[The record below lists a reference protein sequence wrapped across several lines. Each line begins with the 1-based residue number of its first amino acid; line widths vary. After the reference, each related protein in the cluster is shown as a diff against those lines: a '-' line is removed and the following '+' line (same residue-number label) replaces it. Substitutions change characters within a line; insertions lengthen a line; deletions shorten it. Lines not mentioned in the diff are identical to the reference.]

1 MNILVSGAS
10 GLIGS
15 EVSRLLTAQG
25 HRVLPLR
32 RNSDSMPCWDIERKI
47 VQLDPAQQIDVVI
60 HLAGENVAQ
69 GRWTAAKKERILRS
83 RVEGTRLLAEFF
95 AAAPTKPRLMISASA
110 IGFYGDRG
118 DEELDE
124 TSTKGT
130 GFLSDVSQAWE
141 AATRPAAEAGIRV
154 VNTRFGMVLSAD
166 GGALTKVLPPFR
178 MGLGGPVGNGSQ
190 YMSWVSI
197 HDVALAIRHIMVQ
210 EELHGPVN
218 IVAPHPVTNRQFT
231 RVLSK
236 VLRRPAFFPVP
247 RFILSF
253 FLGEMARE
261 LLFASAQVYPRK
273 LQASGYVF
281 ATPDIDS
288 ALQRLLR

>member
-1 MNILVSGAS
+1 
-10 GLIGS
+10 
-15 EVSRLLTAQG
+15 
-25 HRVLPLR
+25 
-32 RNSDSMPCWDIERKI
+32 
-47 VQLDPAQQIDVVI
+47 
-60 HLAGENVAQ
+60 
-69 GRWTAAKKERILRS
+69 
-83 RVEGTRLLAEFF
+83 
-95 AAAPTKPRLMISASA
+95 MISASA

-218 IVAPHPVTNRQFT
+218 IVAPT
-231 RVLSK
+231 L
-236 VLRRPAFFPVP
+236 
-247 RFILSF
+247 
-253 FLGEMARE
+253 
-261 LLFASAQVYPRK
+261 
-273 LQASGYVF
+273 
-281 ATPDIDS
+281 
-288 ALQRLLR
+288 